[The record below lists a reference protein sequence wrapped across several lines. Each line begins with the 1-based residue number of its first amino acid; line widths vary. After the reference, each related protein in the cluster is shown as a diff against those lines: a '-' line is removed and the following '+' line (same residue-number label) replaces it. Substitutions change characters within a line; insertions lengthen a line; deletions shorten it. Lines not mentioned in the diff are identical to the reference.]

1 MDKLAERMNRLLST
15 GVDADVHFLLLPA
28 HKAILRV
35 ASDVF
40 DAMFRFDEEFP
51 ILATPKPGKKT
62 FPKEGNNFVEIPDV
76 DVEAFKTMLS
86 FIYTDDLSGL
96 NGNNAIDVLYAAKK
110 YNLPSLVKACVKI
123 PIKELSNVFIAFSKA
138 RLLDEKAVLWAIK
151 QCQQKGMECSPKN
164 LRELLGPA
172 LYQIRFPIIQKH
184 FLEFFVSLGVLTSDE
199 LVSVLLYH
207 SSAALS
213 TLYPLPFPV
222 HERSA
227 KTTGKLT
234 LKIEKFQKFARQ
246 KELSRKYSDAIYID
260 GFEWKIFAQ
269 IETKSGIKYLGFF
282 IQCNADDYGS
292 DWSCT
297 CSATI
302 YIVPQHEANTH
313 YNGGSKTFEQSFC
326 SKKGGNCWGFIDF
339 MTTEK
344 LIHPGAGWYNKAEDT
359 VTLSAHLTTVEL

>member
-15 GVDADVHFLLLPA
+15 GVDADVHFLVGQGDKQELLPA
-28 HKAILRV
+28 HKPILRV

-51 ILATPKPGKKT
+51 ILATPKPGKK
-62 FPKEGNNFVEIPDV
+62 
-76 DVEAFKTMLS
+76 A
-86 FIYTDDLSGL
+86 FIYADDLSGL
-96 NGNNAIDVLYAAKK
+96 NGHNAIDVLYAAKK
-110 YNLPSLVKACVKI
+110 YNLPSLVEACVKI
-123 PIKELSNVFIAFSKA
+123 SIKELRNVFMAFSKA
-138 RLLDEKAVLWAIK
+138 RLLEEKNAADLMGSDEFFQIDQKLLCELLGRNQLVSNEEHLILFYAVLWAIK

-199 LVSVLLYH
+199 L
-207 SSAALS
+207 
-213 TLYPLPFPV
+213 
-222 HERSA
+222 
-227 KTTGKLT
+227 
-234 LKIEKFQKFARQ
+234 
-246 KELSRKYSDAIYID
+246 
-260 GFEWKIFAQ
+260 WKIFAQ
-269 IETKSGIKYLGFF
+269 IETKFGTKYLGFF

-292 DWSCT
+292 DLSCT

-313 YNGGSKTFEQSFC
+313 YNGGSKTFDQSFC
-326 SKKGGNCWGFIDF
+326 SKKGGNCWGFVDF

-344 LIHPGAGWYNKAEDT
+344 LMNPGAGWYNKAEDT